1 MTDYRGTVHMPVTS
15 FPMRGDLLH
24 RQEEMLAR
32 WQAQDL
38 YRAILEDRRDAQPF
52 IIHDGP
58 PYASGQVHVGIGL
71 NKILKDVVAKF
82 HAMRDYRVPFVPGW
96 DCHGLPI
103 ELEVLKS
110 LGDRAK
116 EMSAV
121 EIRRLCEEKALRY
134 VAEQKRQFQL
144 LGVFADWER
153 PYLTMHPTYESSVL
167 GVLLDLV
174 RRGYVYRAVR
184 PISWCTECR
193 TALAEAEEETRV
205 VEGNSIWL
213 WYDCGDALSRLAGAA
228 GDSAPND
235 LLVWTTSAWSLPGSV
250 AVAVHPDLNYGI
262 YDITDGDGARRIV
275 AVLEEAAGATFETL
289 GVTHPRRLHV
299 VQGSALAGI
308 EARHPLV
315 ATQVPVVAADFVRPG
330 QGSGFVHIAPAH
342 GADDFR
348 VATQHGLAVP
358 NPIDAEGR
366 FTGDAGAFGGQSV
379 REAERHILDTVRER
393 GALVAVHRAEHA
405 VPVCWRCGNTVLTR
419 ATDQWFVRI
428 DHREAEGAKTLRE
441 QALVEVEVIKWISD
455 GSRER
460 MRAMIESRPDWCI
473 SRQRVWGVPL
483 PSIECRSCHEPI
495 LDAHVIERVR
505 DAVGEH
511 GSTVWFERDASAFV
525 DASIACPKCGGT
537 AFGKGRDVLDV
548 WFESG
553 TSWQAVLVAD
563 HRQTFPADLV
573 IEGTDQHRGWF
584 QLSLL
589 PALVTKGKSPYRA
602 ALTHGF
608 VLNERRERMSRSRGD
623 LITLADA
630 LRHEPADL
638 IRLYFLS
645 TDIYADIPLS
655 LDMLKTVEP
664 VYRTIRNTLRYL
676 LGSLDDY
683 VPREHVVHLDDL
695 DSIDLWMLSRF
706 HKLVR
711 DVSDA
716 FSRYDFQGGI
726 RTAHRF
732 CDQDLSAEYFEVL
745 KDRLYCGALDSAQRR
760 SSQTVL
766 HSILTGLVKL
776 LAPILPYTCD
786 EVWALVPGHSDCASV
801 HLSKWPHPDEGILY
815 SGRTR
820 AVTAAAERVATLA
833 AEIRVQLEQLRA
845 KKEIGDD
852 AQALVRLH
860 GAERSFA
867 PLTTAQVRELLGTDV
882 ELAASGESLRS
893 SSSTPG
899 VAFDVLRSPHR
910 TCERCRRAD
919 GTTGERSTD
928 ICTRCTTVLET
939 PPEIPQLV
947 TIASPVTPEMRPADV
962 ARFLRE
968 RDIRKVAILRE
979 DGKFHAYALHA
990 PSQEVR
996 PLEALQPLADYVG
1009 SSPDYRDHAAILVGL
1024 GEHTDVLF
1032 GIGIHHLKYGT
1043 PLGGTREFR
1052 YPSISEM
1059 LDNMLRL
1066 SWGMSVKNA
1075 VAELPHGGGK
1085 SIIDTCG
1092 LDLRIHRELRREI
1105 YKDFGQFTA
1114 SLFGRYICAEDVGN
1128 TTADTRDMLST
1139 CRHVMCLSQGVGGSG
1154 NPSRFTSLAAW
1165 AAAKAGWKF
1174 ITGTTSFSGLT
1185 IALQGAGN
1193 VGRNMIAI
1201 LIEGDADVAKIYLAD
1216 RDPEQIK
1223 VIRNILLKKGKE
1235 HLLEILSSKDP
1246 LDDSPATRS
1255 YAERDDEQ
1263 GKDYI
1268 LYAACDIL
1276 IPAAVGKALNP
1287 TNAERVQCRLIVPI
1301 ANNVYTDND
1310 AVADVFYRRGIVDV
1324 VENNVNW
1331 GGALAAASELYGYD
1345 EDNVAAACIDAFAKT
1360 TDVLETARTQS
1371 RTPWAV
1377 TRERVQ
1383 ERIFAATHPVV
1394 DRARGY
1400 LFIGDITR
1408 EFNQWMT
1415 SKWLRNIVDR
1425 DPDHFPLYAVERFA
1439 LETQTP
1445 DGSTYR

>member
-1 MTDYRGTVHMPVTS
+1 MADYRGTVHVPVTS

-82 HAMRDYRVPFVPGW
+82 HAMRDFRVPFVPGW

-103 ELEVLKS
+103 ELEVLKA
-110 LGDRAK
+110 LGDRAR
-116 EMSAV
+116 EMSPA

-184 PISWCTECR
+184 PISWCVECR

-205 VEGNSIWL
+205 LEGNSIWL
-213 WYDCGDALSRLAGAA
+213 WYECGDALARLVGEAEGV
-228 GDSAPND
+228 PND

-250 AVAVHPDLNYGI
+250 AVAVHPELDYGI
-262 YDITDGDGARRIV
+262 YDVTDAGGVRRIV
-275 AVLEEAAGATFETL
+275 AILEAAADGAFETL
-289 GVTHPRRLHV
+289 GFAHPRRLQV

-308 EARHPLV
+308 EVRHPLFDR
-315 ATQVPVVAADFVRPG
+315 QVPVVSADFVRPG

-342 GADDFR
+342 GPEDFQ
-348 VATQHGLAVP
+348 VATRNRLPVP
-358 NPIDAEGR
+358 NPIDGEGR
-366 FTGDAGAFGGQSV
+366 YTDEAGPFAGEAV
-379 REAERHILDTVRER
+379 RDAERHIVDTMRER
-393 GALVAVHRAEHA
+393 GSLAALHRAEHA
-405 VPVCWRCGNTVLTR
+405 VPTCWRCGNTVVTR

-428 DHREAEGAKTLRE
+428 DHRESDGAKTLRE
-441 QALVEVEVIKWISD
+441 QALIEVEVVKWISP

-460 MRAMIESRPDWCI
+460 MRDMIESRPDWCI
-473 SRQRVWGVPL
+473 SRQRIWGVPL
-483 PSIECRSCHEPI
+483 PSIECRGCREPL
-495 LDAHVIERVR
+495 LDARVIERVR

-511 GSTVWFERDASAFV
+511 GSAVWFEREAAAFV
-525 DASIACPKCGGT
+525 PADVACPKCGGA
-537 AFGKGRDVLDV
+537 AFEKGRDVLDV

-573 IEGTDQHRGWF
+573 LEGTDQHRGWF

-589 PALVTKGKSPYRA
+589 PALVSKGKSPYRA

-608 VLNERRERMSRSRGD
+608 VLNERRERMNRSRGD

-645 TDIYADIPLS
+645 TDIYSDIPLS
-655 LDMLKTVEP
+655 LEMLKSAEP
-664 VYRTIRNTLRYL
+664 VYRTIRNTFRYL
-676 LGSLDDY
+676 LGSLDDF
-683 VPREHVVHLDDL
+683 VPREHAVHLDDL
-695 DSIDLWMLSRF
+695 DAVDLWMLGRF
-706 HKLVR
+706 HELVR
-711 DVSDA
+711 DVTDA
-716 FSRYDFQGGI
+716 YGHYDFQGGI
-726 RTAHRF
+726 RAAHRF
-732 CDQDLSAEYFEVL
+732 CDQDLSAGYFDVL

-766 HSILTGLVKL
+766 HSIVTGLVKL

-801 HLSKWPHPDEGILY
+801 HLSKWPQPDEGIIN
-815 SGRTR
+815 SRR
-820 AVTAAAERVATLA
+820 ARDVAAAAERVSTLA
-833 AEIRVQLEQLRA
+833 AEIRVQLERLRA
-845 KKEIGDD
+845 KKEIGQD

-860 GAERSFA
+860 VSAEPPFFA
-867 PLTTAQVRELLGTDV
+867 PLTPAQLRELLGTDV
-882 ELAASGESLRS
+882 ELTGSAEDLRAA
-893 SSSTPG
+893 SSTPG
-899 VAFDVLRSPHR
+899 VSFDVLRSPHR
-910 TCERCRRAD
+910 TCERCRRAEA
-919 GTTGERSTD
+919 TTGERAD
-928 ICTRCTTVLET
+928 ELCTRCATVLDT

-947 TIASPVTPEMRPADV
+947 TVAPPVTPEMRPADV

-979 DGKFHAYALHA
+979 DEKFHAWALHA

-1009 SSPDYRDHAAILVGL
+1009 ASPDYRDHAAILLGL

-1043 PLGGTREFR
+1043 PLGGTREWR
-1052 YPSISEM
+1052 YPAVAEM
-1059 LDNMLRL
+1059 LDNLLRL

-1092 LDLRIHRELRREI
+1092 LDLKIHRELRREI
-1105 YKDFGQFTA
+1105 YKDFGQFNA
-1114 SLFGRYICAEDVGN
+1114 SLFGRYICAEDMGN

-1154 NPSRFTSLAAW
+1154 NPSRFTALAAW

-1174 ITGTTSFSGLT
+1174 ATGTTSFSGLT

-1193 VGRNMIAI
+1193 VGRNMVAL
-1201 LIEGDADVAKIYLAD
+1201 LIEGDPDIKRIYLAD

-1223 VIRNILLKKGKE
+1223 VIQNILLKKGKE
-1235 HLLEILSSKDP
+1235 DLLEILSSKDP
-1246 LDDSPATRS
+1246 LEPGGS
-1255 YAERDDEQ
+1255 YVERDDER

-1268 LYAACDIL
+1268 LYTPCDIL

-1287 TNAERVQCRLIVPI
+1287 VNAERVQCKLIVPI

-1310 AVADVFYRRGIVDV
+1310 AVSDVLYRRGIVDV

-1345 EDNVAAACIDAFAKT
+1345 EDNVAAACANAFSKT
-1360 TDVLETARTQS
+1360 HEVLSAARAER
-1371 RTPWAV
+1371 RTPWSV
-1377 TRERVQ
+1377 TRDLVR
-1383 ERIFAATHPVV
+1383 ERIFHATHPIA
-1394 DRARGY
+1394 DHARSY
-1400 LFIGDITR
+1400 LFIGNISKELASWVLR
-1408 EFNQWMT
+1408 
-1415 SKWLRNIVDR
+1415 KWLRNVVDR
-1425 DPDHFPLYAVERFA
+1425 DADAFPALAASYLERAILGRVE
-1439 LETQTP
+1439 
-1445 DGSTYR
+1445 S